1 MPNNARNAA
10 VSASNYLTLVE
21 PWSLGPS
28 RVLAKTRVMTLKE
41 RWCASPDNPRKAG
54 MYVYLDA
61 TPWVNVVA
69 MTTDNHVVMIE
80 QFRHGIGKVT
90 LELAGGIV
98 EHNEDHAIAG
108 ERELFEETGYKG
120 TNHGIIGQV
129 SANPASLNNMVS
141 TVLMTGC
148 SLAGDQQLDGNEQ
161 IAVRLVSVSDV
172 PSLVS
177 RGIIHHSLVVS
188 ALYHAHVW
196 QIALKS

>member
-1 MPNNARNAA
+1 MHSPND
-10 VSASNYLTLVE
+10 YLTLVQ
-21 PWSLGPS
+21 PWILGPS

-69 MTTDNHVVMIE
+69 LTPDKHVVMIE

-98 EHNEDHAIAG
+98 ERDEDHALAG
-108 ERELFEETGYKG
+108 ERELLEETGYKG
-120 TNHGIIGQV
+120 NNHGIIGQV
-129 SANPASLNNMVS
+129 SANPAILNNMVS
-141 TVLMTGC
+141 TVLVTDC
-148 SLAGDQQLDGNEQ
+148 TPAGTQELDGNEQ
-161 IAVRLVSVSDV
+161 IAVRLVKLADV
-172 PSLVS
+172 PALVA

-188 ALYHAHVW
+188 ALYHAQLHM
-196 QIALKS
+196 K

>member
-1 MPNNARNAA
+1 MLSPND
-10 VSASNYLTLVE
+10 YLTLVQ
-21 PWSLGPS
+21 PWTLGPS

-69 MTTDNHVVMIE
+69 LTPDKHVVMIE

-98 EHNEDHAIAG
+98 ERDEDHALAG
-108 ERELFEETGYKG
+108 DRELLEETGYKG

-129 SANPASLNNMVS
+129 SANPAILNNMVS
-141 TVLMTGC
+141 TVLVTDC
-148 SLAGDQQLDGNEQ
+148 TPAGKQELDGN
-161 IAVRLVSVSDV
+161 
-172 PSLVS
+172 
-177 RGIIHHSLVVS
+177 
-188 ALYHAHVW
+188 
-196 QIALKS
+196 